1 MYGDKSSLTIRSEKG
16 KGTIISFFI
25 PVQKNMEE
33 AKSGKE
39 TEL

>member
-16 KGTIISFFI
+16 KGTVVSFFI
-25 PVQKNMEE
+25 PVQKDKKE
-33 AKSGKE
+33 AEYGKE